1 MDVFLRNLPA
11 RLTDKSLST
20 QLATAV
26 EALGIED
33 WDCQKFGNKTFGI
46 LTFLRPQD
54 GERFLQK
61 HGQRPFIAQTPLVIL
76 GNIVQCQ
83 RSNKPLN
90 PFVIKSLT
98 RSADERRQPVQKP
111 VEAPEGKVIFDLSR
125 LSCGYF
131 EYAGQELSYT
141 MDILW
146 TPDGGWAK
154 FAKRMLVM
162 EFTIGDDKSR
172 VEIPYRIVESIVY
185 KAGQFTITLWESPR
199 FFDLGLASLAAS
211 ADAYAPCKH
220 RQTQLSGGS
229 ASNHHDVLGQA
240 LIYRLD
246 VSPNHFETTMRRLSA
261 RYTLP
266 LYQGHIPLLPSS
278 PNKLANGLQEFKRTI
293 QDSTKTVPFGLLYQ
307 MEALV
312 KNGFLL
318 PWTVQALL
326 RKLTQLCKAKRIG
339 PTSKDPPI
347 SPAAVKKL
355 FAQIPFASSEVDPS
369 VFEVDELWRQIEEN
383 EEQIRNGSLQG
394 MKPGII
400 RENRIPVYRVNITP
414 TKMMLHGPD
423 PEAKNRILRRFAD
436 HPDYFIRVQFCEED
450 GTDVQFSANIS
461 NSHVYQRFKKVFR
474 DGINIGGRI
483 YGFLGFSHSS
493 LRSHSAWFM
502 ATFSHEGSLVS
513 YFTVISKLGSFENI
527 YSPARCAARI
537 GQAFSETPLAIS
549 LVEHGVSVKRIP
561 DIKSDDG
568 DRVFS
573 DGVGTISQSL
583 ALAIQA
589 NTQRHDDAATCFQI
603 RWAGAKGMLAVDPRL
618 EGNAMCVRGSMI
630 KFQSSDIANLEI
642 CDMANKPIPMVLNRQ
657 MIKIL
662 EDMGIPNDWF
672 FRQQSFALD
681 NLRSVTETVENTAKF
696 MKGQN
701 IGHGMG
707 FPRFLRRLWSF
718 GIDYRRDR
726 FLSSLV
732 EAAVLRELRLLKHK
746 ARIPIR
752 HGVTLFGIMDEF
764 GYLEDGQVYVA
775 FDDEDFIH
783 DRSNNLHNRRMI
795 ITRSPALHPGD
806 IQLATNIVP
815 PLSHPLRVLR
825 NCLVF
830 SQKGKRDLPS
840 CLSGGDLDGDT
851 YGIIWD
857 HDAVRQVQRTYSP
870 ADYPRVEPVSI
881 GRAVQREDMTDFY
894 IQFMETNK
902 LGLIAVRHMILA
914 DQQAK
919 GTEDPGCLLLA
930 SMHSTAVDYSK
941 TGKPVDMDEFKKI
954 KTNRYRPDFLAPAP
968 PTKIVNRN
976 EISFEN
982 PADDQLQGNEDE
994 DDNTGPTHN
1003 YYASDKING
1012 LLFRAID
1019 ERQIWSHNVKTRKPS
1034 VLGDLWDET
1043 QKSLRRECL
1052 RILRDNSWR
1061 ALEQEAWNV
1070 RSFYED
1076 AVWNLS
1082 LEFSDNPSL
1091 RITEL
1096 EVFTGAIFNATGVQT
1111 RRQRDRSIQL
1121 KDEFASVVQQTEAV
1135 IRKKS
1140 ARPPGEQLDEAQMMA
1155 HCKTALRSSMACLN
1169 VACFKEKEGRSGWRR
1184 VDEVFQSFKVIAAC
1198 CVIKE
1203 LDVWSKLEEGLM
1215 VGQLKRKMIVA

>member
-502 ATFSHEGSLVS
+502 ATFSHEGGLVS
-513 YFTVISKLGSFENI
+513 YFTVISKLGSFGNI

-549 LVEHGVSVKRIP
+549 LVEHGVSVKKIP

-764 GYLEDGQVYVA
+764 GYLEEGQVYVA
-775 FDDEDFIH
+775 FDDDGFIH

-1121 KDEFASVVQQTEAV
+1121 KDEFDSVVQQTEAV

-1169 VACFKEKEGRSGWRR
+1169 VACFKENERRSGWRR

-1198 CVIKE
+1198 CVVKE

-1215 VGQLKRKMIVA
+1215 VGELKRKMTVA